1 MNDVP
6 HIDWPIRL
14 NATGYQTCQQDTA
27 QELAAAVT
35 VVCSFERG
43 SRIEAPDFGITDPT
57 FSQMPIDTTDLEQQ
71 LAALEPRADVTVELT
86 GDAAG
91 EQQVRLN
98 VNVASVPE
106 GVT

>member
-1 MNDVP
+1 MP

-14 NATGYQTCQQDTA
+14 NAAGYQTCQQDTA
-27 QELAAAVT
+27 QEVAATVT

-43 SRIEAPDFGITDPT
+43 SRIEAPDFGIADPT
-57 FSQMPIDTTDLEQQ
+57 FNQMPIDTTDLEQQ
-71 LAALEPRADVTVELT
+71 LAALEPRADITVELT
-86 GDAAG
+86 ADPGG
-91 EQQVRLN
+91 EQHVRLN